1 MIKEIIYGKRQA
13 GKTTFAIKQMMDD
26 GGKSMYVCY
35 NQRHVKDLM
44 EKYPVLT
51 GRITNIKDF
60 IRNYIMFM
68 KNFDKF
74 YFQ

>member
-35 NQRHVKDLM
+35 N
-44 EKYPVLT
+44 
-51 GRITNIKDF
+51 
-60 IRNYIMFM
+60 
-68 KNFDKF
+68 
-74 YFQ
+74 